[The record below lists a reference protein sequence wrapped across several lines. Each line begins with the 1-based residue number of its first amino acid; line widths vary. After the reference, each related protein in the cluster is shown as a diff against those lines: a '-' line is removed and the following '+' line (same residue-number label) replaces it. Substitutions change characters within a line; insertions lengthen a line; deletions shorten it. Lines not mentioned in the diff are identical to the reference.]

1 MGRRP
6 IFRGFL
12 LLVFPGGYPLS
23 TPNKPLINFQMGQ
36 DQEPEL
42 RVQKYS
48 FFLSGNSGFLHVLWG
63 CKANVKLEALCLG
76 LKTRKFSHGLL
87 WFVER
92 QFFFTHLQLVFFW
105 SPVSRFFRVTKTSLQ
120 LLDYTKHQV
129 ILDPNHWSWFF
140 FVGRDIFLHELVL
153 NMLVLSSIFDSGV
166 LGSARHNAFLKY
178 ESLRSVWI
186 YIESYFKD
194 LWATLLKTTHTF
206 LGYICWDQIKATF

>member
-1 MGRRP
+1 MILKDYLPFGKKAYFQRL
-6 IFRGFL
+6 FAVSFSGW
-12 LLVFPGGYPLS
+12 VSLS

-92 QFFFTHLQLVFFW
+92 QFF
-105 SPVSRFFRVTKTSLQ
+105 SPT
-120 LLDYTKHQV
+120 Y
-129 ILDPNHWSWFF
+129 SWFF
-140 FVGRDIFLHELVL
+140 LITSFQVFPCDKNESSVVGLH
-153 NMLVLSSIFDSGV
+153 
-166 LGSARHNAFLKY
+166 
-178 ESLRSVWI
+178 
-186 YIESYFKD
+186 
-194 LWATLLKTTHTF
+194 KTP
-206 LGYICWDQIKATF
+206 GDP